1 MAGAVFVDAGN
12 VWTLKNDDSVSGN
25 GSMFSWDTFGESI
38 AMNWGAGLRLDF
50 GFLILRLDLGMK
62 IHDPARAQKWVNP
75 ADWLHRDNY
84 ALHFGVGYP
93 F

>member
-1 MAGAVFVDAGN
+1 
-12 VWTLKNDDSVSGN
+12 
-25 GSMFSWDTFGESI
+25 MFAWNRLGESI

-50 GFLILRLDLGMK
+50 NFLILRLDLGMK

-75 ADWLHRDNY
+75 TQWLMRDNY